1 MRSLSPQSKAQTF
14 VFFLVSLGTVFLLC
28 GMGLDMGLWFLDR
41 TRLSRACDA
50 AAITGAANFGK
61 TSGTNAANGRAEVA
75 QKMRNVAVANY
86 YGLRDI
92 SETPIVAT
100 TVDAQG
106 VTSYHYYY
114 TKTGDTNEAGYHV
127 TIATGLRGQVTR
139 AQSEAWSK
147 TRTVFMGFTGASQ
160 LMKLST
166 KGTAEAKRRPRLI
179 VLVLD
184 RSGSMVNNGGSTNLP
199 LAVTNFLGLMKD
211 DAENNEVGI
220 VSFSSFG
227 RIEME
232 CTTNFWA
239 LGTNKMYRTDT
250 SSANSTGMKFGGYT
264 GADEGVRLAIELMRV
279 RDGWTDPQTYKFI
292 VFMTDGEFNMT
303 RTMMTA
309 PTWTNTVVM
318 PTNASSFNQKTNYYL
333 PAVDNGFTTGTT
345 NAMGKGSANPGAT
358 REFIQTNAPS
368 GSPSKYG
375 TNVMLNMKPGW
386 VAYRSISSNNARLQ
400 TFWSRE
406 TNSTQLV
413 GLSAGEEVQ
422 LVAPGYVIDANFYP
436 ATTGLSGISNP
447 NYISRSGY
455 KMFKAS
461 DGGESAGDV
470 YPDGICYTSF
480 NKASSGLGSDYT
492 NVALTGIGPAGELF
506 YRAYGGSTQEI
517 TSLAAWHENMP
528 VFVPNFYTNAM
539 TNWTSDKGSV
549 RYYAA
554 SYTGFPKPAH
564 WIEDGDIMQ
573 MMPSNNTPGGILYSN
588 SPSSMYTNI
597 NVMTINGAPT
607 HYYDFRI
614 GGWSNFTTWST
625 GEGTLAT
632 PMCNWKVLTYCTM
645 ARRSDVTIY
654 TVGFDGADADILRA
668 MANDRLATNYTAN
681 LPTGRFYDCN
691 GPQDIVT
698 NFTQIAQQI
707 LAFLSK

>member
-1 MRSLSPQSKAQTF
+1 MRSISPQSKAQTF
-14 VFFLVSLGTVFLLC
+14 VFFLVSFSTVFLLC

-61 TSGTNAANGRAEVA
+61 TTGTNMESGRLTVA
-75 QKMRNVAVANY
+75 TKMRNVAVANY
-86 YGLRDI
+86 YGLKSI
-92 SETPIVAT
+92 T
-100 TVDAQG
+100 TVP
-106 VTSYHYYY
+106 VTGISTNSAGGTNYHYYY
-114 TKTGDTNEAGYHV
+114 TTTGNTNEAGYHV
-127 TIATGLRGQVTR
+127 TIATGLAGQVTR

-160 LMKLST
+160 LMQLST

-184 RSGSMVNNGGSTNLP
+184 RSGSMVSNGGSTNLP
-199 LAVTNFLGLMKD
+199 PAVTNFLGLMKD

-227 RIEME
+227 RVEME

-239 LGTNKMYRTDT
+239 LGTNKMYRTD
-250 SSANSTGMKFGGYT
+250 SSSVNLTGMKFGGNT
-264 GADEGVRLAIELMRV
+264 GADEGIRLAIELMRV

-292 VFMTDGEFNMT
+292 VFMTDGEFNIT
-303 RTMMTA
+303 RTMLAA
-309 PTWTNTVVM
+309 PTWTNTVRM
-318 PTNASSFNQKTNYYL
+318 TNIAFSFYTATNFYL
-333 PAVDNGFTTGTT
+333 PATANGFTSGLT
-345 NAMGKGSANPGAT
+345 NAMGKGSTMPGAP
-358 REFIQTNAPS
+358 RNFPQDV
-368 GSPSKYG
+368 G
-375 TNVMLNMKPGW
+375 TNSSGNYARYTVLNLKPGW
-386 VAYRSISSNNARLQ
+386 VAYRCITSNNVRLQ
-400 TFWSRE
+400 TYWSRH
-406 TNSTQLV
+406 TNSTEAVPLA
-413 GLSAGEEVQ
+413 AGEEIQ
-422 LVAPGYVIDANFYP
+422 LVAPGYVMDGNFAP
-436 ATTGLSGISNP
+436 NTTGLSGISNP

-455 KMFKAS
+455 NIFKAS
-461 DGGESAGDV
+461 DGGEPVGGV
-470 YPDGICYTSF
+470 YSDGIYYSSF
-480 NKASSGLGSDYT
+480 NSGASYT
-492 NVALTGIGPAGELF
+492 NIAMTAIGPAGELF
-506 YRAYGGSTQEI
+506 YRAYNGSTQEI
-517 TSLAAWHENMP
+517 KSLADWHQNMP
-528 VFVPNFYTNAM
+528 AFITNAYTNAM
-539 TNWTSDKGSV
+539 TNWTSTRGSV

-554 SYTGFPKPAH
+554 SYTGFPKPVH
-564 WIEDGDIMQ
+564 WIEDPDSVNV
-573 MMPSNNTPGGILYSN
+573 MPSNNTPGGILYSN

-614 GGWSNFTTWST
+614 GGWSNFTTWNT
-625 GEGTLAT
+625 GNGTMAT

-668 MANDRLATNYTAN
+668 MANDRTATNYTAT
-681 LPTGRFYDCN
+681 LPTGKFYDCN
-691 GPQDIVT
+691 TPQDIVT

>member
-1 MRSLSPQSKAQTF
+1 MRLKPPQSKAQTF
-14 VFFLVSLGTVFLLC
+14 VFFLVSFSTVFLLC

-61 TSGTNAANGRAEVA
+61 TTGTNAEAGRLTVA
-75 QKMRNVAVANY
+75 KKMRNVAVANY

-92 SETPIVAT
+92 SETPILGT
-100 TVDAQG
+100 STNSSG
-106 VTSYHYYY
+106 GLSYHYYF
-114 TKTGDTNEAGYHV
+114 TKTGATNEAGYHV
-127 TIATGLRGQVTR
+127 TIATGLAGQVTR

-160 LMKLST
+160 LMNLNT

-199 LAVTNFLGLMKD
+199 PAVTNFLGLMKD

-227 RIEME
+227 RVEME

-239 LGTNKMYRTDT
+239 LGTNKMYRTD
-250 SSANSTGMKFGGYT
+250 SSSVNLTGMKFGGNT

-279 RDGWTDPQTYKFI
+279 RKGWDDPQTYKFI
-292 VFMTDGEFNMT
+292 VFMTDGEFNIT
-303 RTMMTA
+303 RTLLTA
-309 PTWTNTVVM
+309 PTWTNSVYLWS
-318 PTNASSFNQKTNYYL
+318 NAASVGFNAKTNYYL
-333 PAVDNGFTTGTT
+333 PFEGNGFTTGLT
-345 NAMGKGSANPGAT
+345 NAMGKGSANPG
-358 REFIQTNAPS
+358 TNRHYAQSNTAS
-368 GSPSKYG
+368 GSPARFG
-375 TNVMLNMKPGW
+375 TNIILNMKPGW
-386 VAYRSISSNNARLQ
+386 VAYHNITSNNVRLR
-400 TFWSRE
+400 TIWSRH
-406 TNSTQLV
+406 TNSTERVELEP
-413 GLSAGEEVQ
+413 GEEIQ
-422 LVAPGYVIDANFYP
+422 LVAPGYVVDGNFAP
-436 ATTGLSGISNP
+436 NTTGLSGITTP

-455 KMFKAS
+455 NIFKAS
-461 DGGESAGDV
+461 DGGEPVGGV
-470 YPDGICYTSF
+470 YPDGIYYSSF
-480 NKASSGLGSDYT
+480 NSGSTYT
-492 NVALTGIGPAGELF
+492 NIAMTAIGPAGELF
-506 YRAYGGSTQEI
+506 YRASGGSTQEI
-517 TSLAAWHENMP
+517 KNLSDWHQNMP
-528 VFVPNFYTNAM
+528 IFVTNFYTNAM
-539 TNWTSDKGSV
+539 TNWTSTNGSV

-554 SYTGFPKPAH
+554 SYTGFAKPAN
-564 WIEDGDIMQ
+564 WVEDPDSLNV
-573 MMPSNNTPGGILYSN
+573 MPSNNTPGGILYSN
-588 SPSSMYTNI
+588 SPSSMRTNI

-625 GEGTLAT
+625 GAGTMAT

-654 TVGFDGADADILRA
+654 TVGFDGADANILRA
-668 MANDRLATNYTAN
+668 MANDRSATNYTST
-681 LPTGRFYDCN
+681 LPTGKFYDCN
-691 GPQDIVT
+691 TPQDIVT